1 MFLHFRSSGVRAAK
15 RAMML
20 KNGTLSYE
28 EFCFF
33 SKLFAS
39 VALKNNDTWIIH
51 GSKENLGSM
60 YMVKKIAPHELH
72 EPHLCLRG
80 LSFHQQHREPSHVET
95 IRDIIRSCIKVL
107 NDRVGTPPQ
116 RSISMM
122 ELSCSQVNTKRILW
136 HRRSLSL
143 PDPKKPFESEPPE
156 PFSIYPKWC
165 GSRGL
170 LQSYLESD
178 GECSYNLG
186 SKSAI
191 LRNRENSFSSNM
203 LPLNTLSQGV
213 TSNVIISDCVESEDI
228 IGPPTQFCN
237 TVKSLK
243 NESDEN
249 YFLDDDVFNLQEA
262 DTSFYKTI
270 EKIDNTLFENELH
283 SPTMPSSTEE
293 KLLFSMDSSDDL
305 FFSNTGT
312 SSRKKPV
319 NAPCGMEPCLLYC
332 DSFIREDPAA
342 LNVPETEEKT
352 MFWEFHVLYSVSY
365 CVPVLFFQVWDSDG
379 KMVPLQELWR
389 IVDTKFQGRLR
400 QDKWSILTQQEHP
413 LLRRPF
419 YFLHPCGT
427 ESLLKI
433 LKPSWNP
440 LVSWL
445 MTIGPSIG
453 LNICPLY
460 GQSRDEPEP
469 QTILKNKEAVI

>member
-51 GSKENLGSM
+51 GSKEDLGSM

-95 IRDIIRSCIKVL
+95 IRDIIRSCVKLL

-165 GSRGL
+165 GSHDL
-170 LQSYLESD
+170 LQSCSESD
-178 GECSYNLG
+178 GECSHNLG

-191 LRNRENSFSSNM
+191 LSNRENSFRSNM

-332 DSFIREDPAA
+332 DSFTREDPAA
-342 LNVPETEEKT
+342 LNVPENEEKT

-365 CVPVLFFQVWDSDG
+365 CVPVLFFQMG
-379 KMVPLQELWR
+379 KWCLYRSSGEL
-389 IVDTKFQGRLR
+389 
-400 QDKWSILTQQEHP
+400 LTLNSKEDYEHP